1 MKRVSGQFLVLFFL
15 TTLFS
20 TPLPH
25 IPLSPI
31 PIHSYAASVES
42 NVPGIS
48 ARLVT
53 TLILHDG
60 RRIRS
65 GGKFYRYRNKVRFE
79 PEGTPGLTA
88 EIELLDFDR
97 SALYRLIPENRIY
110 FESRLSPAR
119 INKAVREGWVP
130 PPKGW
135 REDRIFL
142 RDDVWEGNPARI
154 YLQVQR
160 EPSAGRG
167 GPARYALLWTGRDS
181 GVPLRV
187 VYTDPQSHPI
197 MVDFR
202 ELAVGTLDPK
212 LFSPPPDYANL
223 NPY

>member
-1 MKRVSGQFLVLFFL
+1 MRRVTGHLLVLLFL
-15 TTLFS
+15 TALLS
-20 TPLPH
+20 IPLPL
-25 IPLSPI
+25 IPPSPT
-31 PIHSYAASVES
+31 PFFSYAASIES

-60 RRIRS
+60 RQVRS
-65 GGKFYRYRNKVRFE
+65 SGKFYRYQNKVRFE
-79 PEGTPGLTA
+79 PDGNPGLTA

-97 SALYRLIPENRIY
+97 STLYRLIPEDRIY

-119 INKAVREGWVP
+119 IDKSVRESWIP
-130 PPKGW
+130 IPKGW
-135 REDRIFL
+135 REDRILL
-142 RDDVWEGNPARI
+142 RDDVWEGRPARI
-154 YLQVQR
+154 YLQIQR
-160 EPSAGRG
+160 MPSTGKI
-167 GPARYALLWTGRDS
+167 GPARYALLWTERDS

-197 MVDFR
+197 MVDFKN
-202 ELAVGTLDPK
+202 LALGALDQN